1 MLGKVGRIVAQ
12 KIQAVLYLARESS
25 VHDRCRRDADR
36 NGFPL
41 RCVTGSALAAQAF
54 LRQAD
59 GLPPLV
65 FLVPSKDADEDV
77 KWWGELIA
85 KEIRPRGAFVT
96 VVAL

>member
-1 MLGKVGRIVAQ
+1 MGRVQ
-12 KIQAVLYLARESS
+12 PVLYLARDSS
-25 VHDRCRRDADR
+25 VHEKCIRDADK
-36 NGFPL
+36 NGFAV

-65 FLVPSKDADEDV
+65 FLVPSKSADEDV

-96 VVAL
+96 VVTL